1 MRILETLRTTKSK
14 HISIVEWYLDNVDS
28 VGRTA
33 RAGQY
38 GLVTSMYTESNRD
51 LVAAVRRAG
60 ELDLPV
66 TAFSRKR
73 SFLNKLKKK
82 GKNSDLQL
90 SKTQDYKVE
99 IEIKRT
105 C

>member
-1 MRILETLRTTKSK
+1 MGYVGSFRF
-14 HISIVEWYLDNVDS
+14 
-28 VGRTA
+28 GRTA

-66 TAFSRKR
+66 TTFSRKR
-73 SFLNKLKKK
+73 SFRNNNNNNNKAF
-82 GKNSDLQL
+82 SH
-90 SKTQDYKVE
+90 
-99 IEIKRT
+99 
-105 C
+105 

>member
-1 MRILETLRTTKSK
+1 MGYVGSFRF
-14 HISIVEWYLDNVDS
+14 
-28 VGRTA
+28 GRTA

-66 TAFSRKR
+66 VSIKAYH
-73 SFLNKLKKK
+73 LK
-82 GKNSDLQL
+82 
-90 SKTQDYKVE
+90 QDILTYESTVLLPPNP
-99 IEIKRT
+99 
-105 C
+105 